1 MKHAE
6 LSKEMTVYDLAQ
18 LMMAGF
24 ERLES
29 RVEYL
34 EENCAMKSDLERF
47 ATKDDLAKCAT
58 KKDLER
64 FATKKDLERFA
75 AKKDLERFATRDD
88 FKNVATKEDFLKME
102 KRLSDRVDR
111 NYIHVNRRIDVLA
124 EKIA

>member
-24 ERLES
+24 DRLES

-47 ATKDDLAKCAT
+47 AT
-58 KKDLER
+58 
-64 FATKKDLERFA
+64 
-75 AKKDLERFATRDD
+75 RDD
-88 FKNVATKEDFLKME
+88 FKNVATKDDFLKME